1 MLVLKDTAP
10 HMMAFYQDSL
20 LAPSLRRGSLR
31 AGGALFQGEKEIMA
45 TLHFFGSDKGGV
57 GKSLVAKTAAQYHL
71 DRGID
76 FALFDADRSTP
87 DVKQAYENCG
97 CRSVIFSESKEYEN
111 EPRPLYFEARKRTT
125 LVNLPPHVG
134 MALKGWFEKNDL
146 FEIAEEEGV
155 KLVYWFICSGEPTI
169 VRLLGEHLRYFQGK
183 IDHVLVKN
191 LIHSDS
197 WKYLDEDSFIQ
208 QQIGEYGVQV
218 LDFPRFIGNNTLRK
232 IGNKRLTFGEAREYQ
247 EFDPIERQQVKTFLR
262 GVHQKFDEFGVFIS

>member
-1 MLVLKDTAP
+1 M
-10 HMMAFYQDSL
+10 
-20 LAPSLRRGSLR
+20 G
-31 AGGALFQGEKEIMA
+31 
-45 TLHFFGSDKGGV
+45 TLHFFGNDKGGV

-87 DVKQAYENCG
+87 DVKEAYKNCG

-111 EPRPLYFEARKRTT
+111 EPRPVYFEAKKRTT

-155 KLVYWFICSGEPTI
+155 KLVYWFVCSGEPTS
-169 VRLLGEHLRYFQGK
+169 VRLLGEHLNYFQGK

-191 LIHSDS
+191 LIHGDS
-197 WKYLDEDSFIQ
+197 WKYLESDSFIQ
-208 QQIGEYGVQV
+208 QQIAEYDVKV
-218 LDFPRFIGNNTLRK
+218 LDFPQFVGKNTLRK
-232 IGNKRLTFGEAREYQ
+232 INEQRITFGEAREER
-247 EFDPIERQQVKTFLR
+247 EFNPIERQRVKTFLK
-262 GVHQKFDEFGVFIS
+262 GVHQTFDELEVFTQEAA

>member
-1 MLVLKDTAP
+1 
-10 HMMAFYQDSL
+10 
-20 LAPSLRRGSLR
+20 
-31 AGGALFQGEKEIMA
+31 MA

-155 KLVYWFICSGEPTI
+155 KLVYWFICSGEPTS

-197 WKYLDEDSFIQ
+197 WKYLDEDRFVQDKIA
-208 QQIGEYGVQV
+208 EYGVKV
-218 LDFPRFIGNNTLRK
+218 LDFPQFVGKNPLRK
-232 IGNKRLTFGEAREYQ
+232 ISEKRLTFGEAREYEEFHPLDRSQIKAVLSEAYQ
-247 EFDPIERQQVKTFLR
+247 EFDNAEIFKKDINA
-262 GVHQKFDEFGVFIS
+262 QKEEVEI